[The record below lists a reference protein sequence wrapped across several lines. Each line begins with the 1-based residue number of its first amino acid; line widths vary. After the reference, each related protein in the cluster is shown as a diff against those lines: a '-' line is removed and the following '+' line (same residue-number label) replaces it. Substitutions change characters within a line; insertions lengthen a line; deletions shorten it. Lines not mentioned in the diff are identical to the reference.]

1 MAEVNNAVDTEV
13 KATDGG
19 RILFADDVI
28 ATIASLAVADVKGVC
43 GMSGSVAEGFSSIL
57 GKKNPTKGVKVQV
70 GTEEATVDLS
80 VLIQYGF
87 RIQEVCQNIQAA
99 VKNAIET
106 MTGLAC
112 NEVNVYVAAVCFDA
126 PEKKKA
132 KAAKEAEAGQAT
144 EAAVEA
150 ADEVAG

>member
-57 GKKNPTKGVKVQV
+57 SKKHNTKGVKVQV
-70 GTEEATVDLS
+70 GTEEASVDLS
-80 VLIQYGF
+80 VLIQYGHK
-87 RIQEVCQNIQAA
+87 IQEVCQNIQVA

-106 MTGLAC
+106 MTGLSC
-112 NEVNVYVAAVCFDA
+112 NEVNVFVAAVCFDA

-132 KAAKEAEAGQAT
+132 KAEEAPVEAEV
-144 EAAVEA
+144 VEA
-150 ADEVAG
+150 EVVPAEE

>member
-13 KATDGG
+13 KAADGG

-43 GMSGSVAEGFSSIL
+43 GMNGSVAEGFSSIL

-70 GTEEATVDLS
+70 GTEEAIVDLS

-87 RIQEVCQNIQAA
+87 KIQEVCQNIQVA

-112 NEVNVYVAAVCFDA
+112 NQVNVYVAAVCFDA

-132 KAAKEAEAGQAT
+132 KAEEPVAET
-144 EAAVEA
+144 EAVEA
-150 ADEVAG
+150 EVVPVEE